1 LLEVDLIVENTELGD
16 VKLITPTRF
25 EDPRG
30 YFFESWNQ
38 DRFAQHGISLDFVQ
52 DNQSFSRQTGT
63 LRGLHYQSPPKA
75 QDKLVSVPV
84 GAVWDVVVDVRKGS
98 PDFGKWRGFTLSAQ
112 NGHQLLVPVGFLHG
126 FVTTEPGT
134 VVAYKCTEYYS
145 PEHDGSIRF
154 DDPDLAIDWGIPA
167 DQVIISSKDRS
178 ASLFSAFESPF

>member
-1 LLEVDLIVENTELGD
+1 LIVSETEFDG

-30 YFFESWNQ
+30 YFFESWNR
-38 DRFAQHGISLDFVQ
+38 DRFEKHGIALDFVQ

-75 QDKLVSVPV
+75 QDKLVSVPS

-98 PDFGKWRGFTLSAQ
+98 ATFGKWCGFELSAR
-112 NGHQLLVPVGFLHG
+112 NGHQLLVPIGFLHG
-126 FVTTEPGT
+126 FVTTVPDT
-134 VVAYKCTEYYS
+134 VVAYKCTDYYS
-145 PEHDGSIRF
+145 PDHDGSVRF

-167 DQVIISSKDRS
+167 DQAIISSKDGS